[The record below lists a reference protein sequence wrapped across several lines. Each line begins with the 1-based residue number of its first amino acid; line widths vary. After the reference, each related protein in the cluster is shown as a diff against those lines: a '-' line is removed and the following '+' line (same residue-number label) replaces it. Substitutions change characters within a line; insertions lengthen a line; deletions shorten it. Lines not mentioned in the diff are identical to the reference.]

1 MNLAFTLRRATLLLA
16 LTLPSFCW
24 GFGPPPLTA
33 LIVDD
38 GTAFDVNTVESFL
51 TGRLVAAGYTVITNN
66 GVPGGSL
73 SGYKQ
78 VWDIRFQNA
87 TPLTGSDITAY
98 MTYLTGGGALFVM
111 GENSGF
117 LTRDNSIPPLVTA
130 AGGGNVTILQS
141 ANSLNL
147 QTVVAPFTGPVPL
160 TTITFAAIGGFG
172 SIGNARYVTMDANN
186 KAGAIVFSP
195 GTLTNATA
203 GTLIVVL
210 DVNFLTASTG
220 GSQALT
226 DNLIAYLAAPSTIT
240 PQVPATPAPAS
251 AVLVLTGLG
260 AAGIYFAY
268 RRRQTSA

>member
-1 MNLAFTLRRATLLLA
+1 
-16 LTLPSFCW
+16 
-24 GFGPPPLTA
+24 
-33 LIVDD
+33 
-38 GTAFDVNTVESFL
+38 
-51 TGRLVAAGYTVITNN
+51 
-66 GVPGGSL
+66 
-73 SGYKQ
+73 
-78 VWDIRFQNA
+78 
-87 TPLTGSDITAY
+87 
-98 MTYLTGGGALFVM
+98 M

-220 GSQALT
+220 GSEALT